1 MKKALATI
9 LALVM
14 ALGLTTAAWAAD
26 GEVAEI
32 TKGGTATKYATLA
45 DAITAAADGDTIKL
59 LANVEAS
66 NYTEIRKALTID
78 FNGCTMTSTDGGFDV
93 YSNLTLKNGT
103 LNALKWGAWVQSG
116 AKLVVAEDMTINT
129 TSTDGNKGGITVQ
142 NSGSEVTVYGKVKA
156 AGGAAISGI
165 GNASDGGVIINIEEG
180 AEVTCTNPDGLGVY
194 YPNTAKLN
202 IKGGTITGA
211 SGVYV
216 KSGAVSVTGGKIVA
230 TGAKV
235 DYQYYGNGGH
245 STGEALVIDKCNYP
259 GGDPTVSITGGTFT
273 STNAKAVGSYVGNGA
288 AEPVTA
294 FVTGGTFSSDVS
306 AYVAGDTPV
315 AFTFNEGTSNN
326 RTYYVGAGT
335 IQNVANNLSAGQQ
348 LWIVKG
354 TVTLMGV
361 PAGVTVYP
369 EYDTVVFVNGKD
381 ISNERD
387 GYTVPQSSG
396 YYYYQP
402 TTDTKTT
409 DTKGSPKTF
418 DAGIALYVGMALTSA
433 AGVAFVGKKRED

>member
-14 ALGLTTAAWAAD
+14 ALGVTTAAWAD

-32 TKGGTATKYATLA
+32 TKDGTTTKYATLA

-194 YPNTAKLN
+194 YPNTEKLN

-235 DYQYYGNGGH
+235 NYQYYGNGGH

-259 GGDPTVSITGGTFT
+259 GGNPTVSITGGTFT

-294 FVTGGTFSSDVS
+294 FVSGGTFSTDVKEYL
-306 AYVAGDTPV
+306 AEGKILQKNGDTYTAV
-315 AFTFNEGTSNN
+315 TNSGITSGTY
-326 RTYYVGAGT
+326 TA
-335 IQNVANNLSAGQQ
+335 
-348 LWIVKG
+348 KP
-354 TVTLMGV
+354 TV
-361 PAGVTVYP
+361 P
-369 EYDTVVFVNGKD
+369 
-381 ISNERD
+381 D
-387 GYTVPQSSG
+387 GYKVVENTDGTFTVEKVGG

-402 TTDTKTT
+402 TTDTKAD

-418 DAGIALYVGMALTSA
+418 DAGVGIYAVTAVLSVTGMAWTA
-433 AGVAFVGKKRED
+433 KKRED

>member
-1 MKKALATI
+1 MKKVLATV

-14 ALGLTTAAWAAD
+14 ALGLTTAAWAD
-26 GEVAEI
+26 SEVAEI
-32 TKGGTATKYATLA
+32 TKDGTTTKYATLA

-129 TSTDGNKGGITVQ
+129 TSTDGNKGGITVK

-194 YPNTAKLN
+194 YPNTEKLN

-235 DYQYYGNGGH
+235 NYQYYGNGGH

-259 GGDPTVSITGGTFT
+259 GGNPTVSITGGTFT

-294 FVTGGTFSSDVS
+294 FVSGGTFSTDVKEYL
-306 AYVAGDTPV
+306 AEGKILQKNGDTYTAV
-315 AFTFNEGTSNN
+315 TNSGITSGTY
-326 RTYYVGAGT
+326 TA
-335 IQNVANNLSAGQQ
+335 
-348 LWIVKG
+348 KP
-354 TVTLMGV
+354 TV
-361 PAGVTVYP
+361 P
-369 EYDTVVFVNGKD
+369 
-381 ISNERD
+381 D
-387 GYTVPQSSG
+387 GYKVVENTDGTFTVEKVGG

-402 TTDTKTT
+402 TTDTKAD

-418 DAGIALYVGMALTSA
+418 DAGVGIYAVTAVLSVTGMAWTA
-433 AGVAFVGKKRED
+433 KKRGN